1 MDTQLNEVVTQLKTI
16 SDQMA
21 LGVGQKNDPPLAP
34 VGPYLHGPNGLFNRR
49 DRDNPVFSAIMS
61 PMMGVADAL
70 PVFNGARDLDGNWG
84 GTDAAFDSLITG
96 VTAGDLDTFS
106 NQPTTAC
113 ADGPVGGLLKFCT
126 MVNTYGNY
134 KMATRELEMDRAGR
148 VADRVDA
155 FTVQV
160 ANQFPQGL
168 FAVPSTTPSLQ
179 NAVNNELASR
189 IWEMVLSFQRMFAPR
204 VFIGSPANNS
214 GERRDIVGL
223 DIHINTGNKIDATTM
238 AVCTAA
244 NSDIK
249 DFGFD
254 LVGGAGRNI
263 MQYIE
268 MADAYTTFNA
278 RRQGLGTPTYL
289 IAMRPELWQEIT
301 EIIPVQ
307 KYERVLAVIN
317 RVTNGRGNVDAREV
331 FGERNSM
338 RESMLIPVNGR
349 FLQVVVDDTIPE
361 DNVTTNPNLIAGQYA
376 SDIYGIP
383 LTVLGGYPV
392 TFWEYFNH
400 ANAQEQ
406 TVQQIVGGL
415 TFTTDGGMFRWF
427 VDFQRGCLKLN
438 AKFTPRLRMRT
449 PQIAWRIQ
457 NVAYQPLQHFRTWNP
472 SDANYFFNGGVA
484 EGGNPQYY
492 SSWSPSSPATI

>member
-1 MDTQLNEVVTQLKTI
+1 MDSQLNEVVTQLKQI

-21 LGVGQKNDPPLAP
+21 TGQKNDPPLTP
-34 VGPYLHGPNGLFNRR
+34 IGPYLHGPNGLFNRR

-70 PVFNGARDLDGNWG
+70 PVFNGSRNLDGNWG

-113 ADGPVGGLLKFCT
+113 ADGPEGGLLKFCT

-134 KMATRELEMDRAGR
+134 KMSTRELEIDRAGR
-148 VADRVDA
+148 VADMVDA
-155 FTVQV
+155 FSVQV
-160 ANQFPQGL
+160 ANQFPPNI

-189 IWEMVLSFQRMFAPR
+189 IWEMILSFQRMFAPR

-223 DIHINTGNKIDATTM
+223 DIHINTGNKIDATSS
-238 AVCTAA
+238 AICTAA

-268 MADAYTTFNA
+268 MADAYSTFNA

-289 IAMRPELWQEIT
+289 VAMRPELWQEIT
-301 EIIPVQ
+301 EIIPAQ
-307 KYERVLAVIN
+307 KYERVMAVLN
-317 RVTNGRGNVDAREV
+317 RVTNGRGMVDGRDI
-331 FGERNSM
+331 FNERNSM
-338 RESMLIPVNGR
+338 RESHLIPVNGR
-349 FLQVVVDDTIPE
+349 FLQVVEDDTIPE
-361 DNVTTNPNLIAGQYA
+361 DNVTTNGALLPGQYA

-383 LTVLGGYPV
+383 LTVLGGFPS
-392 TFWEYFNH
+392 TFWETFNH
-400 ANAQEQ
+400 ANAQE
-406 TVQQIVGGL
+406 TSVQQMVGGL

-427 VDFQRGCLKLN
+427 VDFARGCLKLN

-449 PQIAWRIQ
+449 PQVAWRIQ
-457 NVAYQPLQHFRTWNP
+457 NAAYQPLQHFRSWDPT
-472 SDANYFFNGGVA
+472 STYFANGGVA
-484 EGGNPQYY
+484 EGGDPSYY
-492 SSWSPSSPATI
+492 SSWDPTEPARI